1 MLEKISYVWRFEPED
16 QQFEQVLPR
25 AVKEDLGAYYVIRDG
40 YGDLWVHDPWGR
52 ECPAHFEHVEV
63 CGMHFDREQFDPDEV
78 DSRRTDTEP
87 PLRSLF
93 LTRQEVE
100 DLRAEMRRDG
110 QWMREELIR
119 LKNARS

>member
-1 MLEKISYVWRFEPED
+1 MLEKMNYVWRFEPD
-16 QQFEQVLPR
+16 SQQFEQVLPR
-25 AVKEDLGAYYVIRDG
+25 QVKEDLGAYYVIRDG
-40 YGDLWVHDPWGR
+40 YGDLWIRDPWGR

-63 CGMHFDREQFDPDEV
+63 CGMQFGREQFDPEQV
-78 DSRRTDTEP
+78 DSQRADTEP
-87 PLRSLF
+87 SLRSLF

-119 LKNARS
+119 LKSMRS